1 MAISILIVD
10 DNKTTRDIVTGAFK
24 ADGYELFIAQNGK
37 EALEIANR
45 VSLNLAILDI
55 NLPDI
60 DGYQICKSI
69 RNFPRLANIPI
80 IMLTGYTDIDN
91 RLKAFAAGAD
101 DYIMKPFQIKEL
113 KARVK
118 VHLQRALIYSPRPKN
133 KNRIQSIAVFSLRG
147 GIGVSTLAVNLA
159 VGQAQLWEVP
169 TILLDMAFVSG
180 QDALMLNTRL
190 RNTWADLGRIKP
202 EEIDLELVD
211 RVTLRHL
218 SGVDLLAAPR
228 RSEEA
233 ELITEKHVERVIEL
247 AETQY
252 QYLVM
257 DLPHDFSPTT
267 LSALESAD
275 TILLVLAPELA
286 SVNCTSNALNVFKG
300 LGYPDEKIQLV
311 LNWNF
316 NGEGLARKEIEK
328 VIQKTIS
335 VVIPHL
341 PDTLVSAITLGKPI
355 ILDTEK
361 PEAALLE
368 DLAYFWSKNED
379 KKNEPISPSAA
390 LLRVLER
397 AKRRKQ

>member
-10 DNKTTRDIVTGAFK
+10 DNKTTRDIVAGAFK

-69 RNFPRLANIPI
+69 RNLPRLANIPI

-133 KNRIQSIAVFSLRG
+133 KNRIQNIAVFSLRG

-169 TILLDMAFVSG
+169 TILMDMAFVSG
-180 QDALMLNTRL
+180 QDALMLNTRV

-211 RVTLRHL
+211 RVTSRHL

-233 ELITEKHVERVIEL
+233 ELINEKHVERVIEL

-267 LSALESAD
+267 LSAL
-275 TILLVLAPELA
+275 
-286 SVNCTSNALNVFKG
+286 
-300 LGYPDEKIQLV
+300 
-311 LNWNF
+311 
-316 NGEGLARKEIEK
+316 
-328 VIQKTIS
+328 
-335 VVIPHL
+335 
-341 PDTLVSAITLGKPI
+341 GKC
-355 ILDTEK
+355 
-361 PEAALLE
+361 
-368 DLAYFWSKNED
+368 
-379 KKNEPISPSAA
+379 
-390 LLRVLER
+390 
-397 AKRRKQ
+397 